1 MILTGEVTQ
10 MNNDITFS
18 QSIGAVTGFEDISER
33 GEARL
38 DDKEIVGML
47 FNRDESGL
55 AAVRNKYGGY
65 CSAIARNILENA
77 QDAEECVNDT
87 YMKIWESIPPE
98 RPRVFSA
105 FLAKITRNIAIDRYR
120 RDRTQKRGGDN
131 TELIFEELEE
141 CVSAGGSVE
150 ASAERHAMIE
160 AINRFLGK
168 LPAKSRVMF
177 VSRYCYCESVRS
189 IAARFGTSE
198 NSVSVNL
205 NRTRA
210 KLRDY
215 MKKEGY
221 EL

>member
-1 MILTGEVTQ
+1 MSNE
-10 MNNDITFS
+10 ITFS
-18 QSIGAVTGFEDISER
+18 PSAGVVMTFEDITER
-33 GEARL
+33 GGERL
-38 DDKEIVGML
+38 DDSEIVGML
-47 FNRDESGL
+47 FDRNESGL

-77 QDAEECVNDT
+77 QDAEECVNDA
-87 YMKIWESIPPE
+87 YMRIWETIPPE

-120 RDRTQKRGGDN
+120 RDHMQKRGGDD

-150 ASAERHAMIE
+150 ASAEHHAMIE
-160 AINRFLGK
+160 AINRFLGR
-168 LPAKSRVMF
+168 LSAKSRVMF
-177 VSRYCYCESVRS
+177 VSRYCYCESVRA

-198 NSVSVNL
+198 NSVSVSL

-210 KLRDY
+210 KLRDF